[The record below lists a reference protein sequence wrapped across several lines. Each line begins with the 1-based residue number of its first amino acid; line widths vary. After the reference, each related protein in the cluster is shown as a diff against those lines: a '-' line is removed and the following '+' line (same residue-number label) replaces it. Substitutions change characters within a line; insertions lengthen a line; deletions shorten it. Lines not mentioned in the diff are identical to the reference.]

1 MSATVIDIHEH
12 GIRVDKKKSR
22 VKCNHCGK
30 EMNSFNRLKHH
41 LGAVGT
47 DVTHCDQVSLT
58 LRETFRTMLIEEKS
72 GHTTPKRVGKFQMGN
87 SHKRRKSEDSSS
99 ESVSPDNGNVAVEA
113 DKQNLLSNKAHKC
126 IGRFFYEHCVDLSAV
141 DSPCFKEMMM
151 AVGGGQK
158 IPDSHDL
165 KGWMLQ
171 EALKEAHVYVKKIKD
186 SWKITGCSILLDAW
200 IDPKGRD
207 LVAFVADCPAGPVY
221 LKSIDVSVIKND
233 VTALLSLVN
242 GLVEEVG
249 VRNVTQIIACST
261 SGWVGELGKL
271 FSGHDR
277 EVFWSVSLSHCFEL
291 MLVNIRKT
299 RSFGDIL
306 DKVNTIW
313 EFINNNP
320 SVLKI
325 FRDHSHGKDITVSSS
340 EFEFVR
346 PYLILKS
353 IFKAKKYLAAMF
365 ASSDWNKEEGIAISN
380 LVNDSSFWETVEN
393 ILNCTYPLIHGLLLF
408 SNADN
413 NQHVG
418 YIYDT
423 LDGIKESIAKKFNHE
438 KQHYI
443 TLWDVIDDVWNKHL
457 HNPLH
462 AAGYY
467 LNPTSFYSTDF
478 HLDPEVSSGL
488 THSLVHVAKEGQIK
502 IAAQLDRY
510 RLGKD
515 CFNEASQPD
524 QISGIISPIDW
535 WTEKAS
541 QHPELQSFAI
551 KILSQ
556 TCEGASRYKLKR
568 SLAEKLL
575 LTEGMSHCERK
586 HLEELAFVH
595 YNLHLQSCKAKL
607 SEEQ

>member
-1 MSATVIDIHEH
+1 MAGTVVDVREH
-12 GIRVDKKKSR
+12 GICVDKKKSR
-22 VKCNHCGK
+22 VKCNYCGK
-30 EMNSFNRLKHH
+30 EMNSFHRLKHH

-58 LRETFRTMLIEEKS
+58 LRETFRTMLMEDKS
-72 GHTTPKRVGKFQMGN
+72 GYTTPKTKRVGKFQMAD
-87 SHKRRKSEDSSS
+87 SRKRRKTEDSSS
-99 ESVSPDNGNVAVEA
+99 KSVSPEQGNVAVEV
-113 DKQNLLSNKAHKC
+113 DNQDLLSSKAQKC

-151 AVGGGQK
+151 ALGVGQK

-165 KGWMLQ
+165 NGRLLQ
-171 EALKEAHVYVKKIKD
+171 EAMKEVQDYVKNIKD

-200 IDPKGRD
+200 IDPKGHD
-207 LVAFVADCPAGPVY
+207 LVSFVADCPAGPVY
-221 LKSIDVSVIKND
+221 LKSIDVSVVKND

-249 VRNVTQIIACST
+249 VHNVTQIIACST

-291 MLVNIRKT
+291 MLVKIGKM

-320 SVLKI
+320 SALKI
-325 FRDHSHGKDITVSSS
+325 YRDQSHGKDITVSSS
-340 EFEFVR
+340 EFEFVK

-353 IFKAKKYLAAMF
+353 VFKAKKNLAAMF
-365 ASSDWNKEEGIAISN
+365 ASSVWKKEEGKSVSN
-380 LVNDSSFWETVEN
+380 LVNDSSFWEAVEE
-393 ILNCTYPLIHGLLLF
+393 ILKCTSPLTDGLRLF

-423 LDGIKESIAKKFNHE
+423 LDGIKLSIKKEFNDE
-438 KQHYI
+438 KKHYL

-502 IAAQLDRY
+502 IASQLDRY

-524 QISGIISPIDW
+524 QISGISPIDW

-595 YNLHLQSCKAKL
+595 YNLHLQSCKA
-607 SEEQ
+607 